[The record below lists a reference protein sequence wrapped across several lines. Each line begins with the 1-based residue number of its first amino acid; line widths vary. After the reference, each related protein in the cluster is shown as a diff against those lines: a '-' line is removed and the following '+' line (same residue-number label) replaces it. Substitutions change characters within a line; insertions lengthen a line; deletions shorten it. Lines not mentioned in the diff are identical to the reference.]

1 MRNPLFA
8 LSAVVVAAIVA
19 AAALPTFAGGL
30 PVNPELPVSF
40 GVNSRGGDRLKG
52 EFLDAAIY
60 STVLTPKTIEAAA
73 RGVKPSVK
81 PLWSGVPKAGDK
93 CEEVRTAKFP
103 RGFTFLATIRTAGV
117 ETARLLDNE
126 VPGKGEGWI
135 IDLIQNRLRVVIQGG
150 NTQFFDAPIPA
161 DKPVHVAVTYPGNG
175 DEYGI
180 FVEGKRHRPL
190 PPPALKPARKGM
202 ELFADRP
209 ARVWTEAYPI
219 GNGRLGGMIYGGDAK
234 ELIPI
239 NEDTIWSGGPGQN
252 VTEGIGP
259 DSFAKVREAIFAGD
273 YQAEKEILPKGYR
286 GSSAYE
292 YFGKLEI
299 DFGDE
304 AETEEYERTLS
315 LDSAVARVELTR
327 GGVKYIREAFASFT
341 DDVIVWRVAASE
353 KGAVSFKARILPPW
367 KDRAVVSEGSD
378 SIVYRDK
385 TEGKGVLKFEG
396 IVKGVAKGGRMSSEG
411 GVLTVENA
419 DDVILYISVGTNFRN
434 FRDLSGDARAK
445 ALGKLAA
452 AMKKPYAKAKA
463 DHVAFYKGQA
473 DRCTLYLGR
482 DPSPGKTTF
491 ERLQGFA
498 ETGDPYLAALYFRF
512 GRYLLISGSQP
523 GTQPLNL
530 QGIWNDSRWPPWA
543 GNYTVNINTE
553 MNYWP
558 AESTGLGDLA
568 EPIWKMCDEL
578 AITGAEA
585 ARDVYGAKGWVTH
598 HNTDIWRIAWP
609 AGPRGCGTWP
619 SGGAWLSM
627 HIWYHYLYTLDKAF
641 LAKHYETL
649 KGAAEFYLSYMV
661 KDPVSGKMTVVPS
674 CSPENGIPGLGT
686 DHGPGNTMDHSIARD
701 IINVVADATEILG
714 KDKAYAKKLRAF
726 AAEIEPYHVG
736 KWGQLQEWSRD
747 WDNPRDTHR
756 HTSHLYGLYPSSQ
769 ITKGATPELFEA
781 AKTSVE
787 HRGDRSTGWAMGWRV
802 CLWARLLDGNHA
814 YTLLRNQL
822 TLVGEKGTDYGT
834 PGSGGTY
841 PNLFD
846 AHPPF
851 QIDGNYGCTAGI
863 AEMLMQSHERTKDG
877 KVLIRLLPALPDVWP
892 DGCVKGLRAQGGYTV
907 DITWMQGKIIDYKVT
922 GGDPKGYRT
931 VLMAQIGGA
940 ADEVVNSVRGAAH
953 FSR

>member
-1 MRNPLFA
+1 MKKTMIAAAMLAGA
-8 LSAVVVAAIVA
+8 LTA
-19 AAALPTFAGGL
+19 AAALP
-30 PVNPELPVSF
+30 VNSELPVSF
-40 GVNSRGGDRLKG
+40 GVNSRGGDRFKG
-52 EFLDAAIY
+52 EFIEAAVY
-60 STVLTPKTIEAAA
+60 SSVLTPKTIEAAA
-73 RGVKPSVK
+73 KGEKPAVK

-93 CEEVRTAKFP
+93 CEAVRTATFP
-103 RGFTFLATIRTAGV
+103 RGFTFLATVKTEGV
-117 ETARLLDNE
+117 ETARLFDNE
-126 VPGKGEGWI
+126 VPGGSQGWI
-135 IDLIQNRLRVVIQGG
+135 IDLIKNKLRVVIQGG
-150 NTQFFDAPIPA
+150 NTQFFEKEIPA
-161 DKPVHVAVTYPGNG
+161 GVPVHVAVTYPPDG

-190 PPPALKPARKGM
+190 PPPPVNPRRKGQELYYDKPAA
-202 ELFADRP
+202 F
-209 ARVWTEAYPI
+209 WTEALPL
-219 GNGRLGGMIYGGDAK
+219 GNGRLGAMVYGGDSK
-234 ELIPI
+234 ELIPL

-252 VTEGIGP
+252 VTEGVGP
-259 DSFAKVREAIFAGD
+259 ESFAKVRAAIFAED
-273 YQAEKEILPKGYR
+273 YQAEKKILPNNYH

-299 DFGDE
+299 DFGED
-304 AETEEYERTLS
+304 AETESYERSLS
-315 LDSAVARVELTR
+315 LDDAVATVELTR
-327 GGVKYIREAFASFT
+327 GGVKYVRETFASFT
-341 DDVIVWRVAASE
+341 DDVVIWRITASE
-353 KGAVSFKARILPPW
+353 RGAVSFRTRILPPW
-367 KDRAVVSEGSD
+367 KDHAVVSEGAD
-378 SIVYRDK
+378 RIVYRDK
-385 TEGKGVLKFEG
+385 TEGKGVLNFEG
-396 IVKGVAKGGRMSSEG
+396 IVQGVAKGGRVTSQD
-411 GVLTVENA
+411 GVLAVEGA
-419 DDVILYISVGTNFRN
+419 DEAILYVSIGTNFKN
-434 FRDLSGDARAK
+434 FRDLTGDPRAK
-445 ALGKLAA
+445 ALGKLNAA
-452 AMKKPYAKAKA
+452 LKVPYAKAKEK
-463 DHVAFYKGQA
+463 HIAFYRNLA

-482 DPSPGKTTF
+482 DPSPGRTTF
-491 ERLQGFA
+491 ERLRDFG

-558 AESTGLGDLA
+558 AEPTGLGELA

-578 AITGAEA
+578 SVTGAEA

-674 CSPENGIPGLGT
+674 DSPENGIPGLGT

-701 IINVVADATEILG
+701 IITVVADATDILG
-714 KDKAYAKKLRAF
+714 KDPAYAKKLRAF
-726 AAEIEPYHVG
+726 VKTIEPYHVG
-736 KWGQLQEWSRD
+736 SWGQLQEWSRD

-756 HTSHLYGLYPSSQ
+756 HTSHLYGLFPSSQ
-769 ITKGATPELFEA
+769 ITSAGTPELFAA
-781 AKTSVE
+781 AKTSLV

-802 CLWARLLDGNHA
+802 CLWARALDGNHA

-863 AEMLMQSHERTKDG
+863 AEMLLQSHERTKDG
-877 KVLIRLLPALPDVWP
+877 KVLIRLLPALPDAWP

-922 GGDPKGYRT
+922 GGNPKGYAVKT
-931 VLMAQIGGA
+931 S
-940 ADEVVNSVRGAAH
+940 N
-953 FSR
+953 